1 MPPYESCVIFGNLL
15 AGGFIM
21 NEFKAYTTSEI
32 VFLFIGCIIAVFGIL
47 YKVSMLD
54 EEDIDNALK
63 EDDKEKEQE

>member
-32 VFLFIGCIIAVFGIL
+32 VFLFVGCAIAVFGIL

-54 EEDIDNALK
+54 EEDIEQKLK
-63 EDDKEKEQE
+63 EE